1 MENVSCGT
9 YFNEPGYSEFVNE
22 CAYIN
27 EIQEFFNVLT
37 GKQPE
42 YTMEMDARILSII
55 DQIEEKHTEKN

>member
-1 MENVSCGT
+1 MLFRS
-9 YFNEPGYSEFVNE
+9 E

-27 EIQEFFNVLT
+27 EIQEFFEVLT

-55 DQIEEKHTEKN
+55 DQIEKKEHGKVE